1 MYNISIK
8 SIIKKFF
15 TINNYY
21 LFNNRYNFHSKF
33 INDFFNLLFIYD
45 SGHELKRIGNLNDG
59 GYLIPNILNEIE
71 FNISPGIGLTT
82 SFEDDLLQHGI
93 KSFLIDGTVDYNGKH
108 FFLKKNLSSY
118 NDLKNITLDS
128 FIASNSKINKSSN
141 LMLQMDIEGAE
152 IENLLSVTEETLKK
166 FKVLVIEFHNFES
179 LHNISFLKLYYS
191 VFIKILKYFTI
202 IHIHPN
208 NFAKVVDLN
217 NKKISDIMEFTFL
230 RNDLM
235 RYKKNIKYSLPH
247 LKDKKNSEKDDD
259 ITLPKT
265 FYKKIK

>member
-1 MYNISIK
+1 MIK
-8 SIIKKFF
+8 SIIKSLLQK
-15 TINNYY
+15 NNYY
-21 LFNNRYNFHSKF
+21 LFNNRNNFHSKF
-33 INDFFNLLFIYD
+33 INDFFKLLFIYD
-45 SGHELKRIGNLNDG
+45 SGHELKRIGGGGGMSVNDG
-59 GYLIPNILNEIE
+59 GYLIPDILNEIQ
-71 FNISPGIGLTT
+71 FNISPGVGLST

-128 FIASNSKINKSSN
+128 FIANNSIINKSSN

-152 IENLLSVTEETLKK
+152 IENLLSVSEETLKK
-166 FKVLVIEFHNFES
+166 FKVLVIEFHNFEG
-179 LHNISFLKLYYS
+179 LHNISFLKLYHS

-208 NFAKVVDLN
+208 NFGKVVYLN
-217 NKKISDIMEFTFL
+217 NMKVPDIMEFTFI

-235 RYKKNIKYSLPH
+235 RYRKNIKYSLPH
-247 LKDKKNSEKDDD
+247 SEDKKNSEKDEDL
-259 ITLPKT
+259 TLPVT
-265 FYKKIK
+265 FYKNL

>member
-1 MYNISIK
+1 MLK
-8 SIIKKFF
+8 SIIKNFL

-33 INDFFNLLFIYD
+33 INNFFNLLFIYD
-45 SGHELKRIGNLNDG
+45 CGHELKRIGNLNDG

-71 FNISPGIGLTT
+71 FNISPGVGLCTA
-82 SFEDDLLQHGI
+82 FENDLLQYGI

-108 FFLKKNLSSY
+108 FFLKKNLSAY
-118 NDLKNITLDS
+118 NDSKNITLNS
-128 FIASNSKINKSSN
+128 FIANNSTINKSSN

-166 FKVLVIEFHNFES
+166 FKVLVIEFHDFES
-179 LHNISFLKLYYS
+179 LNNISFLKLYHS

-208 NFAKVVDLN
+208 NFGKVVDLN
-217 NKKISDIMEFTFL
+217 NKKIPDIMEFTFI

-247 LKDKKNSEKDDD
+247 LEDKKNSEKDDD
-259 ITLPKT
+259 LALPET
-265 FYKKIK
+265 FYKNK

>member
-1 MYNISIK
+1 MIK
-8 SIIKKFF
+8 SIIKNFF
-15 TINNYY
+15 QKNNYY
-21 LFNNRYNFHSKF
+21 LFNNKNNFHSKF
-33 INDFFNLLFIYD
+33 INDLFKLFFIYD
-45 SGHELKRIGNLNDG
+45 SGHELKRRGNLNDG

-71 FNISPGIGLTT
+71 FNISPGVGLNT

-93 KSFLIDGTVDYNGKH
+93 KSFLIDGTLDYNGKH

-128 FIASNSKINKSSN
+128 FIANNSIINKSSN

-152 IENLLSVTEETLKK
+152 IENLLSVSEETLKN

-179 LHNISFLKLYYS
+179 LHNISFLKLYHS

-208 NFAKVVDLN
+208 NFGKVVDLN
-217 NKKISDIMEFTFL
+217 NMKVPDIMEFTFL

-235 RYKKNIKYSLPH
+235 RYKKNIKYPLPH
-247 LKDKKNSEKDDD
+247 LEDNKNSEKDDD
-259 ITLPKT
+259 LTLPET
-265 FYKKIK
+265 FYKNKQKIA